1 MSLKLTSIAVLLAL
15 VYIAP
20 GAKSSA
26 STPAAKTQTQPA
38 QGAGED
44 EKIQAAA
51 ATTAKAT
58 IDWDKSSTPG
68 TKARLEVLKKGVVDG
83 RPTVDYRL
91 KVDGAPHDKRYKLL
105 LWPITLASPIVM
117 DGLAIGNDGTVICP
131 ADSTGRC
138 AQRFK
143 GTEVHLTFQPEIG
156 EIFRQA
162 LVSEDG
168 KSRVSFSIVPSPII
182 QTEKTCSL
190 EAVRLSP
197 AFELA
202 LIRGKGF
209 KPGEDISVHT
219 QSYQETHNVP
229 AKADEH
235 GEFFLAITP
244 PVKGRTTGVIEISA
258 KATSCSLMISFNWGL

>member
-1 MSLKLTSIAVLLAL
+1 MSLKFTSIAVLLAL
-15 VYIAP
+15 VYSTP
-20 GAKSSA
+20 KPQSSA
-26 STPAAKTQTQPA
+26 STPATKTQPA
-38 QGAGED
+38 QTSGED

-51 ATTAKAT
+51 AKTAQAT
-58 IDWDKSSTPG
+58 INWDKSSTPG
-68 TKARLEVLKKGVVDG
+68 TRVRLELLKKGVVQG
-83 RPTVDYRL
+83 KPAVDYRL
-91 KVDGAPHDKRYKLL
+91 KVDGAPHDQRYKLFV
-105 LWPITLASPIVM
+105 WPITLANPVQMM
-117 DGLAIGNDGTVICP
+117 DGLAVGNDGTVMCP
-131 ADSTGRC
+131 ADSAGTC

-143 GTEVHLTFQPEIG
+143 GTEVHLTYQPEIG
-156 EIFRQA
+156 EIYRQA
-162 LVSEDG
+162 LISEDN
-168 KSRVSFSIVPSPII
+168 KARVFFSVVPAPII
-182 QTEKTCSL
+182 QNEKACSL

-235 GEFFLAITP
+235 GDFFFTITP
-244 PVKGRTTGVIEISA
+244 AVKGRTAGVIEISA